1 MSLRVYAYEVGPC
14 SEPCMCVSAGRS
26 VCVCVCVC
34 KSGMRTWIQAED
46 PHTSSTQ
53 LALDAG
59 LAVLHVSAP
68 LIF

>member
-1 MSLRVYAYEVGPC
+1 MLMKLGLAVSHVCVCLQVEVC
-14 SEPCMCVSAGRS
+14 

-59 LAVLHVSAP
+59 LAVLHISAP